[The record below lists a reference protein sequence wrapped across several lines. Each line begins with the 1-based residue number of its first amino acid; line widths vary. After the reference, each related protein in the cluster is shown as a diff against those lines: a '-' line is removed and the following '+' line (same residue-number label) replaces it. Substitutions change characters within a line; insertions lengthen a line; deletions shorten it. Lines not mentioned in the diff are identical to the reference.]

1 MPAIVRGYEWV
12 HMTTA
17 LRRTAERRNKRIR
30 WPISP
35 TEKSAKLTPFRVI
48 APLDEKCTA
57 YLAKKLT
64 FATPGPA
71 PGYWASQL
79 ARPAPRLR
87 GGGPWAGC
95 AAAPAGGAWSRG
107 VRGCLPGGHPGA
119 RPGAEHGAEPPVQD
133 L

>member
-1 MPAIVRGYEWV
+1 
-12 HMTTA
+12 MTTA

-64 FATPGPA
+64 FATPGPMSIQHLRLVESI
-71 PGYWASQL
+71 PGYFLGIEFLVYNVPYFIILSKLCSAY
-79 ARPAPRLR
+79 AMA
-87 GGGPWAGC
+87 
-95 AAAPAGGAWSRG
+95 
-107 VRGCLPGGHPGA
+107 
-119 RPGAEHGAEPPVQD
+119 
-133 L
+133 